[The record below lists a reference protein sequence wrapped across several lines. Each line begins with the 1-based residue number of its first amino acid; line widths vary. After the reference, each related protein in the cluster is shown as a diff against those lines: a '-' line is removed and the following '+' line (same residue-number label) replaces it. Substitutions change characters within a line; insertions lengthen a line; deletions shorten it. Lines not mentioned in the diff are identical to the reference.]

1 MTQGRKNEK
10 TNKREADWSSLTPE
24 EKRRELFNRQK
35 ATLITLLER
44 KAITREQYEKSYR
57 ILAEQMGFDVS

>member
-10 TNKREADWSSLTPE
+10 TNKKEADWSSLTPE

-35 ATLITLLER
+35 ATLMTLLER

-57 ILAEQMGFDVS
+57 VLAEQMGFDIS